1 MRPYVA
7 VLVLAAACSSPP
19 LLSESEQLAVTVFG
33 GGAMGDVTVGSTSSP
48 RYIRVNPAGSGASYN
63 TVVSV
68 DEGCPNFSV
77 DPGFLPADVYRQCT
91 GGEIPYLSPED
102 RAAGLFPPNCQGG
115 YESVNYEFPVYFSP
129 TVAGPQECTIYIDM
143 AGSNESVIVTAIG
156 LAPPIDISVAP
167 GALNFGDVR
176 VATASSPASV
186 NVTNLG
192 GSTLAVSSVAVP
204 AGYTLTG
211 GATTFNVGS
220 GATQSLTLTCNPGAA
235 GRVDG
240 TLSIFSNDPQT
251 PQVNVALACNGIDSN
266 LGIAPSPATLATR
279 VGEPLEQTIQL
290 NNSGAAATT
299 IGVVSLAS
307 TGMTLVSAPAPGTV
321 LPGGGSLDVR
331 VAFDASAQGEQTG
344 TLNVETSDGMRTS
357 QVNAR
362 AALASMALSPSGAAA
377 FGPVCVGQ
385 TATQE
390 FSVLGNA
397 DGAFDIESVT
407 APDGPFTAVLPGFPA
422 RVLGLGASQVWFE
435 VTAAPTTVGMATS
448 AITLTTDIP
457 GDVEHPIDL
466 SVEGLAAGV
475 SATPLEL
482 DLGGQQVETTTIGQP
497 VRLTNCAATETTF
510 SNPRIEGIDASEFA
524 IVQQPNGATVGA
536 NASVEWLIVLTVRS
550 VGTKSATF
558 LVDYPGGT
566 ASVAL
571 TGDGLGKLDAPGGAG
586 GGADTSYYSCSAG
599 TGAAGWPVLLGFALI
614 LRRRRRSARA

>member
-7 VLVLAAACSSPP
+7 VLVLAAACSTPP
-19 LLSESEQLAVTVFG
+19 LLSETEQGLVTVTG
-33 GGAMGDVTVGSTSSP
+33 GGAMGDVTVGSTSAP
-48 RYIRVNPAGSGASYN
+48 RYVFVNPAGSGSSYD
-63 TVVSV
+63 TVTSVS
-68 DEGCPNFSV
+68 ESCPNFSV
-77 DPGFLPADVYRQCT
+77 DYGYLPADVYRQCN
-91 GGEIPYLSPED
+91 GGEIPYLSPEE
-102 RAAGLFPPNCQGG
+102 RAAGLVPPNCQGG
-115 YESVNYEFPVYFSP
+115 YESVNYEFAVYFSP
-129 TVAGPQECTIYIDM
+129 TVAGPQSC
-143 AGSNESVIVTAIG
+143 AINIGVNGNTRVANVSATG
-156 LAPPIDISVAP
+156 LAPPIDISVGP

-176 VATASSPASV
+176 VATPSTPA
-186 NVTNLG
+186 NIYVTNLG

-204 AGYTLTG
+204 AGYMLTAGATAFDVGG
-211 GATTFNVGS
+211 GATQT
-220 GATQSLTLTCNPGAA
+220 LTLTCNPGAA

-240 TLSIFSNDPQT
+240 TLAIYSNDPQT

-299 IGVVSLAS
+299 IGAITLAS

-362 AALASMALSPSGAAA
+362 AALASMALSPNGAAA

-385 TATQE
+385 TASQE

-407 APDGPFTAVLPGFPA
+407 APDGPFTAELPAFPA
-422 RVLGLGASQVWFE
+422 RVLGLGASQLWFE

-448 AITLTTDIP
+448 SLTLTTDIP
-457 GDVEHPIDL
+457 GDVEHPIEL

-475 SATPLEL
+475 SATPVEL

-497 VRLTNCAATETTF
+497 VRLTNCAETETSF

-524 IVQQPNGATVGA
+524 IVQKPNGATVGA

-550 VGTKSATF
+550 IGTKSATF

-571 TGDGLGKLDAPGGAG
+571 TGDGLGKLDAPGGVG